1 MDKSQMRVRPG
12 FLLGLVMVFAFLGW
26 LISRGVAT
34 EKDKAKAKF
43 YLTLSEERLM
53 ASLLGERA
61 MKIGGLTNVNNE
73 FVLNS
78 FITTNKHQFSF
89 ATRTNASGE
98 AVDIW
103 QKPFQIKLVGQTN
116 FIIRS
121 AGPDQKF
128 EDSDDIIFNSVSN
141 GFVKP

>member
-1 MDKSQMRVRPG
+1 
-12 FLLGLVMVFAFLGW
+12 
-26 LISRGVAT
+26 
-34 EKDKAKAKF
+34 
-43 YLTLSEERLM
+43 
-53 ASLLGERA
+53 